1 MVERFITLN
10 RHSLRVNASGRV
22 SLVMIGWDLG
32 GVMTSAESAL
42 GGAAAVLAAI
52 EREVAEQDL
61 GPGARLPAERDL
73 ATASGQ
79 SRAAVRRALGILE
92 ADGRVVRHVGRGT
105 FLAPAAP
112 EVSAGSGTAD
122 SAAATSPAEI
132 MAVRLL
138 IEPRMMPLAV
148 AAATSDDFAEIERC
162 LAKGDEAASY
172 EDFEVWD
179 AALHR
184 AFAAATHNSLL
195 ASVMRMVNEA
205 RDQPL
210 WGTLKRRSS
219 TPERRD
225 AYRCDHRDVAEAL
238 AERHAEAAAE
248 AMRRHLLRVRA
259 NILGDH
265 A

>member
-1 MVERFITLN
+1 M
-10 RHSLRVNASGRV
+10 ASGEAV
-22 SLVMIGWDLG
+22 
-32 GVMTSAESAL
+32 L
-42 GGAAAVLAAI
+42 GGADTVLALIGRAI
-52 EREVAEQDL
+52 AERGI
-61 GPGARLPAERDL
+61 GPGGRLPTERDL
-73 ATASGQ
+73 AAASGQ

-92 ADGRVVRHVGRGT
+92 ADGRIVRHVGRGT
-105 FLAPAAP
+105 FLAPAAGSP
-112 EVSAGSGTAD
+112 GGDASLTGGGPNAGAEEGPD
-122 SAAATSPAEI
+122 GRNGPAATSPAEI

-148 AAATSDDFAEIERC
+148 AAATSADFAEIERC
-162 LAKGDEAASY
+162 LVKGDEAASY

-195 ASVMRMVNEA
+195 SSVMRMISAA

-225 AYRCDHRDVAEAL
+225 AYRSDHRAITEAL
-238 AERHAEAAAE
+238 AERHAEAATE
-248 AMRRHLLRVRA
+248 AMRQHLLRVRA
-259 NILGDH
+259 NTLGDH

>member
-1 MVERFITLN
+1 MEAET
-10 RHSLRVNASGRV
+10 
-22 SLVMIGWDLG
+22 
-32 GVMTSAESAL
+32 AESAL
-42 GGAAAVLAAI
+42 GGADAVLAVI
-52 EREVAEQDL
+52 EREISERGI
-61 GPGARLPAERDL
+61 GPGGRLPTERDL
-73 ATASGQ
+73 AASSGQ
-79 SRAAVRRALGILE
+79 SRAAVRRALGLLE
-92 ADGRVVRHVGRGT
+92 ADGRIVRHVGRGT
-105 FLAPAAP
+105 FLAPGAGPAGAVAAVGA
-112 EVSAGSGTAD
+112 E
-122 SAAATSPAEI
+122 ATSPAEI

-138 IEPRMMPLAV
+138 IEPQMMPLAV
-148 AAATSDDFAEIERC
+148 VAATSADFAEIERC
-162 LAKGDEAASY
+162 LAKGDEADSY
-172 EDFEVWD
+172 EDFEAWD

-225 AYRCDHRDVAEAL
+225 AYRCDHRAIAEAL

-248 AMRRHLLRVRA
+248 AMRQHLLRVRA
-259 NILGDH
+259 NILGDR

>member
-1 MVERFITLN
+1 M
-10 RHSLRVNASGRV
+10 A
-22 SLVMIGWDLG
+22 
-32 GVMTSAESAL
+32 SAEASL
-42 GGAAAVLAAI
+42 GGADTVLAVIGRAI
-52 EREVAEQDL
+52 AERGI
-61 GPGARLPAERDL
+61 GPGGRLPTERDL
-73 ATASGQ
+73 AAASGQ

-92 ADGRVVRHVGRGT
+92 ADGRIVRHVGRGT
-105 FLAPAAP
+105 FLAPAAGSPGGDGSLTGGVP
-112 EVSAGSGTAD
+112 EAGVHEAPPG
-122 SAAATSPAEI
+122 AAATSPAEI

-148 AAATSDDFAEIERC
+148 AAATSTDFAEIERC
-162 LAKGDEAASY
+162 LVKGDEAASY
-172 EDFEVWD
+172 EDFEMWD

-195 ASVMRMVNEA
+195 SSVMRMISAA

-225 AYRCDHRDVAEAL
+225 AYRSDHRAIADAL
-238 AERHAEAAAE
+238 AERHAEAATE
-248 AMRRHLLRVRA
+248 AMRQHLLRVRA

>member
-1 MVERFITLN
+1 ME
-10 RHSLRVNASGRV
+10 A
-22 SLVMIGWDLG
+22 
-32 GVMTSAESAL
+32 AESAL
-42 GGAAAVLAAI
+42 GGADAVLAVI
-52 EREVAEQDL
+52 EREIAERGI
-61 GPGARLPAERDL
+61 GPGGRLPAERDL
-73 ATASGQ
+73 AASSGQ
-79 SRAAVRRALGILE
+79 SRAAVRRAFGILE
-92 ADGRVVRHVGRGT
+92 ADGRIVRHVGRGT
-105 FLAPAAP
+105 FLAP
-112 EVSAGSGTAD
+112 GAD
-122 SAAATSPAEI
+122 PAVPGPAATSPAEI

-138 IEPRMMPLAV
+138 IEPQMMPLAV
-148 AAATSDDFAEIERC
+148 AAATSADFAEIDRC
-162 LAKGDEAASY
+162 LVKGDEAASY
-172 EDFEVWD
+172 EDFETWD

-225 AYRCDHRDVAEAL
+225 AYRCDHRAIAEAL

-248 AMRRHLLRVRA
+248 AMRQHLLRVRA
-259 NILGDH
+259 NILGDR

>member
-1 MVERFITLN
+1 M
-10 RHSLRVNASGRV
+10 A
-22 SLVMIGWDLG
+22 
-32 GVMTSAESAL
+32 SAEAVL
-42 GGAAAVLAAI
+42 GGADTVLAVIGRAI
-52 EREVAEQDL
+52 AERGI
-61 GPGARLPAERDL
+61 GPGGRLPTERDL
-73 ATASGQ
+73 AAASGQ
-79 SRAAVRRALGILE
+79 SRASVRRALGILE
-92 ADGRVVRHVGRGT
+92 ADGRIVRHVGRGT
-105 FLAPAAP
+105 FLAPG
-112 EVSAGSGTAD
+112 AGSPGGDASLAGVGPGPGTGED
-122 SAAATSPAEI
+122 GATSPAEI

-148 AAATSDDFAEIERC
+148 AAATSADFAEIERC
-162 LAKGDEAASY
+162 LVKGDEAASY

-195 ASVMRMVNEA
+195 SSVMRMVSAA

-225 AYRCDHRDVAEAL
+225 AYRSDHRAIAGAL
-238 AERHAEAAAE
+238 AERHAEAATE

>member
-1 MVERFITLN
+1 M
-10 RHSLRVNASGRV
+10 A
-22 SLVMIGWDLG
+22 
-32 GVMTSAESAL
+32 SAEAVL
-42 GGAAAVLAAI
+42 GGADTVLAVI
-52 EREVAEQDL
+52 ERTIAGRGI
-61 GPGARLPAERDL
+61 GPGGRLPAERDL
-73 ATASGQ
+73 AVASGQ

-105 FLAPAAP
+105 FLAP
-112 EVSAGSGTAD
+112 EAGSPGGGASLTRGGPGTGTAEGPD
-122 SAAATSPAEI
+122 GAAATSPAEI

-148 AAATSDDFAEIERC
+148 AAATSADFAEIERC
-162 LAKGDEAASY
+162 LAKGDDAASY

-195 ASVMRMVNEA
+195 SSVMRMINEA

-225 AYRCDHRDVAEAL
+225 AYRSDHRAIAEAL
-238 AERHAEAAAE
+238 AERHAEAATE

>member
-1 MVERFITLN
+1 L
-10 RHSLRVNASGRV
+10 V
-22 SLVMIGWDLG
+22 SIGYVFRG
-32 GVMTSAESAL
+32 GIMASAEAVL
-42 GGAAAVLAAI
+42 GGADAVLAVI
-52 EREVAEQDL
+52 ERAIAERGI
-61 GPGARLPAERDL
+61 GPGGRLPTERDL
-73 ATASGQ
+73 AVSSGQ

-92 ADGRVVRHVGRGT
+92 ADGRIVRHVGRGT
-105 FLAPAAP
+105 FLAPVVGSPGGSASLAGGAP
-112 EVSAGSGTAD
+112 GTGSAEGTDGS
-122 SAAATSPAEI
+122 AATSPAEI

-148 AAATSDDFAEIERC
+148 AAATSADFAEIERC

-184 AFAAATHNSLL
+184 AFAGATHNSLL
-195 ASVMRMVNEA
+195 ASVMRMINEA

-225 AYRCDHRDVAEAL
+225 AYRHDHRAIAGAL
-238 AERHAEAAAE
+238 AERHAEAATE
-248 AMRRHLLRVRA
+248 AMRQHLLRVRA

-265 A
+265 G

>member
-1 MVERFITLN
+1 MAE
-10 RHSLRVNASGRV
+10 
-22 SLVMIGWDLG
+22 
-32 GVMTSAESAL
+32 AESAL
-42 GGAAAVLAAI
+42 GGADAVLAVI
-52 EREVAEQDL
+52 ERDIGERGI
-61 GPGARLPAERDL
+61 GPGGRLPTERDL
-73 ATASGQ
+73 AASSGQ

-92 ADGRVVRHVGRGT
+92 ADGRIVRHVGRGT
-105 FLAPAAP
+105 FLAPASIAVP
-112 EVSAGSGTAD
+112 AGAASADGT
-122 SAAATSPAEI
+122 AATSPAEI

-138 IEPRMMPLAV
+138 IEPQMMPLAV
-148 AAATSDDFAEIERC
+148 AAATSADFAEIERC
-162 LAKGDEAASY
+162 LAKGDEADSY
-172 EDFEVWD
+172 EGFEEWD

-195 ASVMRMVNEA
+195 TSVMRMVNGA

-225 AYRCDHRDVAEAL
+225 AYRCDHRAIAEAL

-248 AMRRHLLRVRA
+248 AMRQHLLRVRA
-259 NILGDH
+259 NILGDR

>member
-1 MVERFITLN
+1 M
-10 RHSLRVNASGRV
+10 AA
-22 SLVMIGWDLG
+22 
-32 GVMTSAESAL
+32 AESVL
-42 GGAAAVLAAI
+42 GGADAVLAVI
-52 EREVAEQDL
+52 EREITERGI
-61 GPGARLPAERDL
+61 GPGGRLPTERDL
-73 ATASGQ
+73 AASSGQ
-79 SRAAVRRALGILE
+79 SRAAVRRAFGILE
-92 ADGRVVRHVGRGT
+92 ADGRIVRHVGRGT
-105 FLAPAAP
+105 FLAPTADA
-112 EVSAGSGTAD
+112 VLAGSGAAD
-122 SAAATSPAEI
+122 GAVATSPAEI

-138 IEPRMMPLAV
+138 IEPQMMPLAV
-148 AAATSDDFAEIERC
+148 AAATSADFAEIERC

-172 EDFEVWD
+172 EDFEAWD

-225 AYRCDHRDVAEAL
+225 AYRCDHRAIAEAL

-248 AMRRHLLRVRA
+248 AMRQHLLRVRA

>member
-1 MVERFITLN
+1 VT
-10 RHSLRVNASGRV
+10 A
-22 SLVMIGWDLG
+22 
-32 GVMTSAESAL
+32 TESAL
-42 GGAAAVLAAI
+42 GGAAAVLELI
-52 EREVAEQDL
+52 EREIAARGV
-61 GPGARLPAERDL
+61 GPGGRLPTEREL
-73 ATASGQ
+73 AQSSGQ
-79 SRAAVRRALGILE
+79 SRTAVRRALEILE

-105 FLAPAAP
+105 FLAPAVP
-112 EVSAGSGTAD
+112 GPGSAGAV
-122 SAAATSPAEI
+122 ATSPAEI

-148 AAATSDDFAEIERC
+148 AAATQADFDEIQRC
-162 LAKGDEAASY
+162 LAGGEEAASF
-172 EDFEVWD
+172 EDFETWD

-195 ASVMRMVNEA
+195 ASVMRMVSDA

-225 AYRCDHRDVAEAL
+225 AYRREHRAIARAL
-238 AERHAEAAAE
+238 AERHAEAATD
-248 AMRRHLLRVRA
+248 AMREHLLRVRA
-259 NILGDH
+259 NILGED

>member
-1 MVERFITLN
+1 
-10 RHSLRVNASGRV
+10 
-22 SLVMIGWDLG
+22 
-32 GVMTSAESAL
+32 
-42 GGAAAVLAAI
+42 
-52 EREVAEQDL
+52 
-61 GPGARLPAERDL
+61 
-73 ATASGQ
+73 
-79 SRAAVRRALGILE
+79 VRRALGILE
-92 ADGRVVRHVGRGT
+92 ADGRIVRHVGRGT
-105 FLAPAAP
+105 FLAEGP
-112 EVSAGSGTAD
+112 EGPDG
-122 SAAATSPAEI
+122 AAATSPAEI

-148 AAATSDDFAEIERC
+148 AAATSADFAEIERC

-184 AFAAATHNSLL
+184 AFAAATHNTLL
-195 ASVMRMVNEA
+195 SRVMRMINEA

-225 AYRCDHRDVAEAL
+225 AYRSDHRAIAEAL
-238 AERHAEAAAE
+238 AERHVEAATE